1 MRRQDEEERRQAQIN
16 IEQFKS
22 FIARRRWKVHMHCE
36 SRTIRTITTKYSDSD
51 GNIKSKRRAELSGK
65 SATYEGEYSETDSEG
80 EDSSKNK
87 LKDNKS
93 GSRAGNFPIELDN
106 NKDNS
111 DWRFGRQKLYIPN
124 IELKPVK
131 MFEYNESI
139 DDDDDDDKN
148 KDNNN
153 NKQDGAKGISF
164 NNSDMHDRISEN
176 LSSKLNLRN
185 KNKIEDDNDPNL
197 VSKETKQY
205 QRSDS
210 KSFEKIDEKT
220 GTSIKACIKNEY
232 NTNEDIKVHKIN
244 QEEQIQG
251 SDDCIVK
258 KITTKTLTT
267 KKITKTT
274 TTTTKKGLK

>member
-1 MRRQDEEERRQAQIN
+1 
-16 IEQFKS
+16 
-22 FIARRRWKVHMHCE
+22 
-36 SRTIRTITTKYSDSD
+36 
-51 GNIKSKRRAELSGK
+51 
-65 SATYEGEYSETDSEG
+65 
-80 EDSSKNK
+80 
-87 LKDNKS
+87 
-93 GSRAGNFPIELDN
+93 
-106 NKDNS
+106 
-111 DWRFGRQKLYIPN
+111 
-124 IELKPVK
+124 
-131 MFEYNESI
+131 
-139 DDDDDDDKN
+139 
-148 KDNNN
+148 
-153 NKQDGAKGISF
+153 
-164 NNSDMHDRISEN
+164 MHDRISEN